1 MGINAHG
8 PVRIDR
14 VRDVIIL
21 SSGLVMF
28 SAVLSANL
36 VGQRSGTCLF
46 FRSNLS

>member
-28 SAVLSANL
+28 SAVL
-36 VGQRSGTCLF
+36 RSGTCLF